1 MLASY
6 ILFFLYVEMVHR
18 WNSGVFYRRSCS
30 ISNFCYSSTD
40 NVCNL
45 DCDNNRS
52 CDGKNNGV
60 LLFVPSC
67 IQFNK
72 LYVQ

>member
-1 MLASY
+1 ML
-6 ILFFLYVEMVHR
+6 
-18 WNSGVFYRRSCS
+18 YRRSCS
-30 ISNFCYSSTD
+30 ISNFCYPSTD

-45 DCDNNRS
+45 DCDNNRN